1 MNDKTGGSR
10 GPRRAA
16 ALAVVAAL
24 AVLATAC
31 GGGTS
36 SATSSASANSQK
48 LALAQCM
55 RSHGVPDF
63 PDPAASGGYTLTS
76 NGSIEGAGGSSI
88 DIGSRQA
95 PGAGNRHKPSV
106 PGCCQCQLTPR
117 RPQVTRLASGSSPP
131 MHWGR
136 ESSARRGCAC
146 TARGQAPARRSARW
160 LRTRQSRRARY
171 APRRTPPPARR
182 RLRRQPGRPR
192 AAGPGYRRS
201 CGSSLPPHR
210 AGTGLSATT
219 CCREWEVTAR

>member
-88 DIGSRQA
+88 DIGSSQVQAAYGDCRHLLPDSPSISQLGQLVQQERQRQQQALPVLLKYSQCMRSHGVPGFPVPGGSGQSPA
-95 PGAGNRHKPSV
+95 PGKSAAINP
-106 PGCCQCQLTPR
+106 
-117 RPQVTRLASGSSPP
+117 SSPQFKAA
-131 MHWGR
+131 
-136 ESSARRGCAC
+136 SAAC
-146 TARGQAPARRSARW
+146 QHV
-160 LRTRQSRRARY
+160 
-171 APRRTPPPARR
+171 
-182 RLRRQPGRPR
+182 
-192 AAGPGYRRS
+192 
-201 CGSSLPPHR
+201 LPPGVSVHISTHVD
-210 AGTGLSATT
+210 GSAP
-219 CCREWEVTAR
+219 

>member
-63 PDPAASGGYTLTS
+63 PDPAASAGCTLTS
-76 NGSIEGAGGSSI
+76 NGSIEGAGGSSV

-95 PGAGNRHKPSV
+95 QAAYGDCRHLLPDSPSISQLGQLVQQERQRQQQALPVLLKYSQCMRSHGV
-106 PGCCQCQLTPR
+106 PGFPV
-117 RPQVTRLASGSSPP
+117 PGGSGQSPAPGKSAAINPSSPQFKAA
-131 MHWGR
+131 
-136 ESSARRGCAC
+136 SAAC
-146 TARGQAPARRSARW
+146 QHV
-160 LRTRQSRRARY
+160 
-171 APRRTPPPARR
+171 
-182 RLRRQPGRPR
+182 
-192 AAGPGYRRS
+192 
-201 CGSSLPPHR
+201 LPPGVSVHISTHVD
-210 AGTGLSATT
+210 GSAP
-219 CCREWEVTAR
+219 